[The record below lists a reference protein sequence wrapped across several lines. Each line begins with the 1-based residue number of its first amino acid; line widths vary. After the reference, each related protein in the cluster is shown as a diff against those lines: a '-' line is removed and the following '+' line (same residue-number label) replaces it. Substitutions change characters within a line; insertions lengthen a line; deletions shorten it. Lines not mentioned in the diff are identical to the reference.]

1 MKKIYNLIFAA
12 AVVLSLSSCLKDLD
26 TLPLNET
33 DFTSESAYADTDSY
47 LKGLSY
53 INAYCP
59 S

>member
-33 DFTSESAYADTDSY
+33 DFTSESA
-47 LKGLSY
+47 
-53 INAYCP
+53 
-59 S
+59 